1 MRKIL
6 IIILLNAILFLFAAQ
21 ASALPVFPGAE
32 GFGSDTPGG
41 REGAVYKVTT
51 LASSGSGSLRECVDA
66 SGPRICIFE
75 VSGTIELTGDLN
87 IMTPYITI
95 AGQTAPFPGI
105 QIKGAGFRIH
115 GTHDVLIQHLRVR
128 PGDNPVGPNPDWRRA
143 MSISGDETN
152 FPHHIVIDH
161 CSFQWSIDGT
171 TNIWAQDAH
180 HITYSN
186 NLITDPLDDSLHSKG
201 PHSKLLNI
209 HHNNNAGHRN
219 ISIFKNL
226 LAHSIDRNPQ
236 IAGNTQVQLVNNI
249 FYNVYNLAIKLTDAR
264 GFGPHY
270 TSIVGNVHFNG
281 VNSRWGKD
289 YVATA
294 LDSVSDGTRIYK
306 DDNMC
311 NNYPDCFRDL
321 TPGHITWLSSPEIWS
336 PVTVIPTANNEA
348 RDYVL
353 ANAGARP
360 VERDSVDTRVTQEV
374 RDLTGQIID
383 CVGPGPKYYP
393 TGTARGGSSN
403 TIIVEENPSTSLS
416 WGANFW
422 VGKYIEIT
430 GGTGAG
436 QVRNVTAYNS
446 GTQTAT
452 VEPAWSTALDTTSK
466 YRRNM
471 DCSINAGGYPV
482 YEENYR
488 ALTLPNNPNGDDDG
502 DGYTNLEELLHN
514 FSAVVEGRADE
525 PPEPP
530 SPGPLEGDL
539 NNDGKVNFQD
549 LILVAS
555 NFGSDDDIADTD
567 SNGIVDIFDIVFVAS
582 RFTS

>member
-1 MRKIL
+1 M
-6 IIILLNAILFLFAAQ
+6 
-21 ASALPVFPGAE
+21 
-32 GFGSDTPGG
+32 
-41 REGAVYKVTT
+41 
-51 LASSGSGSLRECVDA
+51 
-66 SGPRICIFE
+66 
-75 VSGTIELTGDLN
+75 
-87 IMTPYITI
+87 
-95 AGQTAPFPGI
+95 
-105 QIKGAGFRIH
+105 
-115 GTHDVLIQHLRVR
+115 
-128 PGDNPVGPNPDWRRA
+128 
-143 MSISGDETN
+143 
-152 FPHHIVIDH
+152 
-161 CSFQWSIDGT
+161 
-171 TNIWAQDAH
+171 
-180 HITYSN
+180 
-186 NLITDPLDDSLHSKG
+186 
-201 PHSKLLNI
+201 
-209 HHNNNAGHRN
+209 
-219 ISIFKNL
+219 
-226 LAHSIDRNPQ
+226 
-236 IAGNTQVQLVNNI
+236 
-249 FYNVYNLAIKLTDAR
+249 
-264 GFGPHY
+264 
-270 TSIVGNVHFNG
+270 
-281 VNSRWGKD
+281 
-289 YVATA
+289 
-294 LDSVSDGTRIYK
+294 
-306 DDNMC
+306 
-311 NNYPDCFRDL
+311 
-321 TPGHITWLSSPEIWS
+321 
-336 PVTVIPTANNEA
+336 
-348 RDYVL
+348 
-353 ANAGARP
+353 
-360 VERDSVDTRVTQEV
+360 
-374 RDLTGQIID
+374 
-383 CVGPGPKYYP
+383 
-393 TGTARGGSSN
+393 SSN